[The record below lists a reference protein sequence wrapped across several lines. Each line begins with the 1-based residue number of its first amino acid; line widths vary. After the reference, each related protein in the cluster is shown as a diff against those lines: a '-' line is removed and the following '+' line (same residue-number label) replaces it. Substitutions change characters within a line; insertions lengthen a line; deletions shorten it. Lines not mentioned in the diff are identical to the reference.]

1 MLITPTRSAHNPP
14 SPAINN
20 GIAKR
25 KVAPDVPGE
34 VMSVAPV
41 MNSTSEMM
49 KKRPAIAIVIRA
61 GDVKNFLA
69 LLLFFSGVLV
79 VITVIPFG

>member
-1 MLITPTRSAHNPP
+1 M
-14 SPAINN
+14 
-20 GIAKR
+20 K
-25 KVAPDVPGE
+25 
-34 VMSVAPV
+34 
-41 MNSTSEMM
+41 STSEMM